1 MALAVVLVLWQ
12 LCKGLWQALV
22 AELLAE
28 LPWVRLLALAVL
40 LLALRAAGCRLLE

>member
-1 MALAVVLVLWQ
+1 MVPVVVWELLQLFKALWQ
-12 LCKGLWQALV
+12 VLV

-40 LLALRAAGCRLLE
+40 LLALRAAGCHPA